1 MFHTIGSR
9 SSFQVSAVFII
20 FKCVLLF
27 QNDLMFAV
35 PGGLIGVGTKI
46 DPTLCRADR
55 MVGQVLGSVGG
66 LPDIFTELEV
76 SYYLVS

>member
-1 MFHTIGSR
+1 
-9 SSFQVSAVFII
+9 
-20 FKCVLLF
+20 
-27 QNDLMFAV
+27 MFAV

-76 SYYLVS
+76 SYYLVSWRFRRS

>member
-1 MFHTIGSR
+1 
-9 SSFQVSAVFII
+9 
-20 FKCVLLF
+20 
-27 QNDLMFAV
+27 MFAV

-76 SYYLVS
+76 SYYLVSWRFRRSKPRLSISLAAN

>member
-1 MFHTIGSR
+1 MY
-9 SSFQVSAVFII
+9 
-20 FKCVLLF
+20 
-27 QNDLMFAV
+27 AV

-55 MVGQVLGSVGG
+55 MVGQVLGSIGG

-76 SYYLVS
+76 SYYLVRPYRCCKHCSDYYEK